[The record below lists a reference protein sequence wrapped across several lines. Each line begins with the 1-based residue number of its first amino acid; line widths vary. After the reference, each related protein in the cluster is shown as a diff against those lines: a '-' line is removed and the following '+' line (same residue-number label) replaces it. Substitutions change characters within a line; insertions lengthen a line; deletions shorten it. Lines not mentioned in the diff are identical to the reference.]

1 MHNNRRFEPPMPVN
15 KFALKPLARQ
25 LLFAM
30 QQTNL
35 FDRAEIQKIK
45 DNMNYDDPVELLSK
59 AITELNKLRKRMN
72 DSMERNF

>member
-1 MHNNRRFEPPMPVN
+1 MPVN
-15 KFALKPLARQ
+15 RFMLKPLTRN

-35 FDRAEIQKIK
+35 FDKAEIQKIK

-59 AITELNKLRKRMN
+59 AITELNKLRKRIN
-72 DSMERNF
+72 TNNERNF